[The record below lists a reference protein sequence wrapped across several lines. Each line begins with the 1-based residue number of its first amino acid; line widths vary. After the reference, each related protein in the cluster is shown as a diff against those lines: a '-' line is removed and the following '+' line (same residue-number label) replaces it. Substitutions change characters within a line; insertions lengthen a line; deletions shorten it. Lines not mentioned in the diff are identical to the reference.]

1 MKPVVKYSAEDRTL
15 FDTQAKAEAHDQLCS
30 SVDAAM
36 RPLGEPP
43 ERDAEFRNV
52 GGYVQHDQ
60 ATRDIC
66 KGNLVKIAQEI
77 HEWFRKYP
85 AHEIHLQSFGGRL
98 LCEAGPAPLW
108 RAWCRLTN
116 IDDQGREWGQAYFAM
131 HPEMAKNVVLE
142 DRSKNGSF
150 EW

>member
-1 MKPVVKYSAEDRTL
+1 M
-15 FDTQAKAEAHDQLCS
+15 
-30 SVDAAM
+30 
-36 RPLGEPP
+36 
-43 ERDAEFRNV
+43 
-52 GGYVQHDQ
+52 
-60 ATRDIC
+60 
-66 KGNLVKIAQEI
+66 
-77 HEWFRKYP
+77 
-85 AHEIHLQSFGGRL
+85 
-98 LCEAGPAPLW
+98 CEAGPAPLW